1 MIIGYMRPYQDDI
14 NCTFQLGELEKVPCD
29 FYYIEEHSSPKKRIV
44 LEQILSQIQPGDTL
58 VVSRL
63 FSFADST
70 RQLAELLDQIN
81 EQQAFFYSLYE
92 KIDSRDKTGQL
103 FYNNVKS
110 LLDFQSDIISENT
123 RRGMYEAKEKGLKLG
138 RPRKL
143 DENIKRALSM
153 YESKQYSLAE
163 IREETGISK
172 TTLYRYL
179 EN

>member
-1 MIIGYMRPYQDDI
+1 MLIGYMRPYQDDI
-14 NCTFQLGELEKVPCD
+14 NCTKQLEELKKVPCD
-29 FYYIEEHSSPKKRIV
+29 LIHSEEHSSPKIRV
-44 LEQILSQIQPGDTL
+44 TLEKVFSQLQPGDTL

-63 FSFADST
+63 FSLADST
-70 RQLAELLDQIN
+70 RHLVELLDQIN
-81 EQQAFFYSLYE
+81 ERTAFFYSIHE
-92 KIDSRDKTGQL
+92 KLDSREQSGKL
-103 FYNNVKS
+103 FYHNAMY

-123 RRGMYEAKEKGLKLG
+123 KRGMYEAKEKGLKLG

-143 DENIKRALSM
+143 DENIKRAISM
-153 YESKQYSLAE
+153 YESKEYSLAQ